1 MDKNTDT
8 EIEGTKNLYI
18 RSFYRNPKGTLED
31 LENLQQS
38 LSKINTNT
46 NNIIL
51 MGDFNLPSINWE
63 NGTIKPSPQYG
74 TCINQKMLD
83 IMSDNNME
91 QIVTEPTRENNIL
104 DLCFTNNP
112 GIVHNLEVE
121 PGISDHNMVEI
132 AVNTKTKIHKKP
144 PRKYICITRGTWKVY
159 NQILP
164 RVLKHSRNTVTKK
177 MWKQH
182 GPTLEIY

>member
-63 NGTIKPSPQYG
+63 NGTNKPSPQYG
-74 TCINQKMLD
+74 TCINQKILD
-83 IMSDNNME
+83 IISDNNME
-91 QIVTEPTRENNIL
+91 QIVTEPTRENNTL

-112 GIVHNLEVE
+112 GLVQNLEVE
-121 PGISDHNMVEI
+121 PGISDHNMVTI
-132 AVNTKTKIHKKP
+132 AVNTKAKIHKKP
-144 PRKYICITRGTWKVY
+144 PRKIYTCMY
-159 NQILP
+159 
-164 RVLKHSRNTVTKK
+164 KK
-177 MWKQH
+177 GNMEKQVCCFIE
-182 GPTLEIY
+182 LAL